1 MIKSRF
7 AFPRF
12 LAAASVL
19 LCIVSSAKAQ
29 EKVLLR
35 MNLHQGQTFD
45 QGFVMETETFGNILN
60 EKTVSI
66 VTQQIGVHDEVLH
79 VDKNGAVKLKMT
91 FQSLVS
97 KDTTTNKG
105 KVESSSSD
113 DSTRHIP
120 VIVGQSVIVTI
131 SSRGNLTNIEG
142 IDTIAKK
149 QAADIK
155 DPSMREFKAGLL
167 KDILGS
173 MSEQSVGKVAFPQ
186 PAIAVGD
193 SWTEKNSQIA
203 FLPFQSD
210 MRYTLMSSKNGVATI
225 AAFSQIKTSFMGTY
239 NGVIRVDE
247 KTGLIISS
255 ELHRRMWVG
264 AKPAITRSKNIS
276 YGKSKSAASPSFFM
290 NAQVTMRRWTVKLPQ

>member
-1 MIKSRF
+1 
-7 AFPRF
+7 
-12 LAAASVL
+12 
-19 LCIVSSAKAQ
+19 
-29 EKVLLR
+29 
-35 MNLHQGQTFD
+35 MNLQPGQTFD

-60 EKTVSI
+60 EKTVRI

-142 IDTIAKK
+142 IDAITKK

-173 MSEQSVGKVAFPQ
+173 MSEQSVGKVVFPQ